1 MHEKRI
7 LRLQVAGNDQGTPL
21 DFSVQGLICAGFSG
35 RSQDAVEAHVKELAV
50 LGHPVPDTTPFFFKL
65 SHYLATDATTITVL
79 DRRTS
84 GEVEF
89 VLLFHADGT
98 YVTCGSDHTHRD
110 MERHYVAGAKQMHPK
125 VLATQAWRLV
135 EVRDHWDRL
144 MLRSWVTENGVKS
157 LYQEGPLAEIMTPD
171 DLLDRAE
178 RHYAGVRQEGTVFM
192 SGTLPTKAGLV
203 YADRF
208 DFELEDPLR
217 KRTIRHSYDIAVL
230 S

>member
-1 MHEKRI
+1 MLENKF
-7 LRLQVAGNDQGTPL
+7 LRLQLAAHDQETAF
-21 DFSVQGLICAGFSG
+21 DFSVQRLICAGFSG
-35 RSQDAVEAHVKELAV
+35 RSQDAVQAHVKELAA
-50 LGHPVPDTTPFFFKL
+50 LGHPAPTTTPFFFKL
-65 SHYLATDATTITVL
+65 SHYLATNAATITVL
-79 DRRTS
+79 DRLTS

-89 VLLFHADGT
+89 VLLVHADGT

-125 VLATQAWRLV
+125 VLATQAWRLA
-135 EVRDHWDRL
+135 EVRDHWDQL
-144 MLRSWVTENGVKS
+144 TLRSWATENGVKS

-178 RHYAGVRQEGTVFM
+178 QHYAGVRQEGTVFM

-217 KRTIRHSYDIAVL
+217 KRTIRHSYDISVL